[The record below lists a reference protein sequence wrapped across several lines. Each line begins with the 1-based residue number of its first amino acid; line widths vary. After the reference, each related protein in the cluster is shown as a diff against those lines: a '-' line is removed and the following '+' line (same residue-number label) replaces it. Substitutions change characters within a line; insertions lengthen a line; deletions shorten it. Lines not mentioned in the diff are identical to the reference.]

1 MSVKTLL
8 CRDGRDT
15 GLRLMGIIL
24 AAFLLLIV
32 AAVVFPASVINWIVT
47 LAVMP
52 AVGLSA
58 VRRLNDANKSIKLAA
73 ICVVP
78 VLIFGILSYFMAP
91 FGALAGVFL
100 FGLACGGYLAFLPAK
115 NSITYVQ
122 GYYGPSMVPIS
133 ISGSVYHRQEP
144 VMKGQV
150 MPVHDQPESTF
161 PSIESAD
168 EVVFTGSTHSNSAER
183 HKQQFN
189 DDVEPQTS
197 FEQAGTHME
206 QEFDTATEYD
216 PVNSFSTSSERSH
229 QPLYVDQDALQSGS
243 ITELAKSWLN
253 VAKLHQTKLIL
264 IGKITA
270 AIIAVGIVV
279 YLVFALISVFSGDG
293 TEQTEHVDDMS
304 NQQQASIRQMVKLP
318 DGFWLA
324 LEGEILIVRWLG
336 ESGDKQSLWRLATA
350 IGDKTCANLEF
361 NDGSRYR
368 PITVD
373 LLDDGASEARFTPL
387 DKDAIV
393 NHVALRG
400 NFKLCGYEF
409 SLKGSQATLMQN
421 PQFEMILSQ

>member
-115 NSITYVQ
+115 NSINYAQ

-150 MPVHDQPESTF
+150 MPVHDQPENTF

-168 EVVFTGSTHSNSAER
+168 EVVLTGSTHSNSAER

-253 VAKLHQTKLIL
+253 VAKLHQKKLIL

>member
-15 GLRLMGIIL
+15 GLRLMGVIL
-24 AAFLLLIV
+24 AAFLLLIIS
-32 AAVVFPASVINWIVT
+32 AVVFPASVINWIVT

-52 AVGLSA
+52 IVGLSA
-58 VRRLNDANKSIKLAA
+58 VRRLNDANKSIKLAMV
-73 ICVVP
+73 CVVP
-78 VLIFGILSYFMAP
+78 VLVFGILTYLMAP
-91 FGALAGVFL
+91 LGALAGVFL

-115 NSITYVQ
+115 NSINYVQ
-122 GYYGPSMVPIS
+122 GYYGPSMVSVS
-133 ISGSVYHRQEP
+133 ISGSVFHRQEP

-150 MPVHDQPESTF
+150 MPVHEQPDNTF
-161 PSIESAD
+161 SSREPAD
-168 EVVFTGSTHSNSAER
+168 EVAFTGVTHPDSADR
-183 HKQQFN
+183 DKHPFN
-189 DDVEPQTS
+189 DDAVPQTS
-197 FEQAGTHME
+197 FEQAGTHMD
-206 QEFDTATEYD
+206 QHFDTATEDD
-216 PVNSFSTSSERSH
+216 PVNSFSTSPERSH

-264 IGKITA
+264 IGKIA
-270 AIIAVGIVV
+270 VAIIAVSVVV
-279 YLVFALISVFSGDG
+279 YLVFTLISVFSGDG

-304 NQQQASIRQMVKLP
+304 NQQQASIRQMIKLP

-336 ESGDKQSLWRLATA
+336 ESGDKQNLWRLATA
-350 IGDKTCANLEF
+350 IGDKTCTNLEF

-400 NFKLCGYEF
+400 SFKLCGYEF